1 MWNRGV
7 LPTAETKIVDGR
19 EDVSLGFLLW
29 NEPDWRQLTAN
40 GDVLK
45 YLALVSA
52 RVRLPDHSWEFGFR
66 FVTSSALGGGATH
79 NDCGTHHYKILI
91 RIGRISAYNLQEVQA
106 SNIGLPARDERR

>member
-40 GDVLK
+40 EDVLE

-66 FVTSSALGGGATH
+66 FVTSSALGGGATPQRLRH
-79 NDCGTHHYKILI
+79 A
-91 RIGRISAYNLQEVQA
+91 SLQDFNTDWTDFSLQLTRGA
-106 SNIGLPARDERR
+106 G